1 MRFASRTGYKVTI
14 LLLVVSLLAVGFDA
28 DPALANTQTKTVEF
42 PESTEQNRTQTIT
55 IPGLI
60 RVKNV
65 SVDTG
70 RVNYTVNGDEITLTV
85 SGGTPSRTD
94 TPSKVVNEKR
104 GPQDSPNFPSSIS
117 YDDGEYSGTLYK
129 DGEAYEDGTRLD
141 RKTVTVS
148 YGRQSSTSF
157 PVTYEYNVNGYTG
170 TLYKDGGYYRDGT
183 RYSYKYVTRT
193 RGPQESTSFP
203 DRIYVSEGGYSGY
216 ISKSGSYYL
225 SRTEERPDSKFI
237 GEYLPIDGK
246 FVCDKNDARCIE
258 EAETYGV
265 TRPPLYIVIGSNW
278 IGLEEYEGYS
288 GWLYN
293 TRCWNCRWYE
303 LSYDRSKIRYVGD
316 IVFEGYV
323 YGTKTVYLYSQD
335 YAGSISKAEG
345 PLYNQ
350 DYTGTVSKTIQQYSQ
365 NYTGTVTAPTIRYY
379 SYVVTIEY
387 EANGIENAEVLHVG
401 LEIFNLDQ
409 DHNQVLREIMNVYE
423 LRARELQRRN
433 GYIVYLKEA
442 NKIADFLRLI
452 GANKAL
458 FKFEDVRIVRDMR
471 NSVNRIVNCETA
483 NLNKTIGAAF
493 RHIESI
499 KLIDQT
505 IGIDALPERLQEI
518 ASLRV
523 EHQEASLKELGEMVN
538 GAKISKSGVNHR
550 LKKIDEI
557 AEKIRNGEQILQ

>member
-293 TRCWNCRWYE
+293 TRCNCRWYE

-387 EANGIENAEVLHVG
+387 EANGIENAEVLHVDEFVDRLG
-401 LEIFNLDQ
+401 VPAEPGVFYAGEAFHLKTTTIGSAEEVRVISPFDVGPETVQLQKEQGETWEAIFYHKDFQ
-409 DHNQVLREIMNVYE
+409 K
-423 LRARELQRRN
+423 LQEGEYTFRF
-433 GYIVYLKEA
+433 E
-442 NKIADFLRLI
+442 
-452 GANKAL
+452 AL
-458 FKFEDVRIVRDMR
+458 FGDQQVRTKDVTIQIKG
-471 NSVNRIVNCETA
+471 SVKPMIHLTY
-483 NLNKTIGAAF
+483 
-493 RHIESI
+493 
-499 KLIDQT
+499 
-505 IGIDALPERLQEI
+505 
-518 ASLRV
+518 
-523 EHQEASLKELGEMVN
+523 
-538 GAKISKSGVNHR
+538 
-550 LKKIDEI
+550 
-557 AEKIRNGEQILQ
+557 